1 MTDSTAKPTK
11 ESLDD
16 FDNDLD
22 ALLDEAAL
30 ALGGVNALRDDEDA
44 IDRLLMDNGFDEPE
58 GFAQNI
64 GIKEKLVDDI
74 TLPEFDEFTGFD
86 DEVDEF
92 DASKN
97 VQNIDD
103 SREELNDSDPFTLVE
118 LNQSEAGNT
127 MFRDDDFAEIEDLD
141 EFADD
146 LGEQGVKELES
157 VYSVMEPEPTEMRS
171 DAIADEPG
179 DDFLQANFDIMEN
192 SESELE
198 PEPVPVADE
207 SRVPDDA
214 LIDDAFELDVPASVP
229 SFVQAFNDATARIK
243 KEPYVSPAMAADSAE
258 MEALKRFKSDQE
270 LISSQQKKRMQE
282 LDDKARKAMTFMYAG
297 LALAGVSLI
306 SAVSMGVLAKSAKTE
321 VARLSERVVTLDQE
335 VKAIADTPSQN
346 DMAPI
351 NLAMEQLNQKVDGL
365 TGQLNG
371 LGAASADLSKQ
382 ELNDVVSKQNL
393 ANKTL
398 AALQHKVDVLEKR
411 KTAEVLVKSAPVKEV
426 TSKAET
432 AKPAVAKSATVK
444 KKIKMESPASS
455 AGWSVN
461 LLALREQKQ
470 ANNKAA
476 EFAKKGIKVDV
487 VEVVVNK
494 QPWYRLRVPGFNS
507 QNEAVAYSGRAKK
520 ALNLNSVWVT
530 KN

>member
-1 MTDSTAKPTK
+1 
-11 ESLDD
+11 
-16 FDNDLD
+16 
-22 ALLDEAAL
+22 
-30 ALGGVNALRDDEDA
+30 
-44 IDRLLMDNGFDEPE
+44 
-58 GFAQNI
+58 
-64 GIKEKLVDDI
+64 
-74 TLPEFDEFTGFD
+74 
-86 DEVDEF
+86 
-92 DASKN
+92 
-97 VQNIDD
+97 
-103 SREELNDSDPFTLVE
+103 
-118 LNQSEAGNT
+118 
-127 MFRDDDFAEIEDLD
+127 
-141 EFADD
+141 
-146 LGEQGVKELES
+146 
-157 VYSVMEPEPTEMRS
+157 
-171 DAIADEPG
+171 
-179 DDFLQANFDIMEN
+179 
-192 SESELE
+192 
-198 PEPVPVADE
+198 
-207 SRVPDDA
+207 
-214 LIDDAFELDVPASVP
+214 
-229 SFVQAFNDATARIK
+229 
-243 KEPYVSPAMAADSAE
+243 
-258 MEALKRFKSDQE
+258 
-270 LISSQQKKRMQE
+270 
-282 LDDKARKAMTFMYAG
+282 
-297 LALAGVSLI
+297 
-306 SAVSMGVLAKSAKTE
+306 
-321 VARLSERVVTLDQE
+321 
-335 VKAIADTPSQN
+335 
-346 DMAPI
+346 
-351 NLAMEQLNQKVDGL
+351 
-365 TGQLNG
+365 LNG